1 MKIGFLIVDM
11 QKIFLHD
18 HLEKLDVRTTCEYI
32 NHVSGLM
39 RGKDHTVI
47 HIQDMEGSNEDTDP
61 VAREIISGITVG
73 PKDILITKEYSN
85 AFWKTDLEQV
95 LRSHGVEF
103 VVVAGFAAE
112 YCVTFTANGAI
123 ERGFQA
129 AILQRGIVCTKPDAI
144 NSIYRDRHVIS
155 YPVIEFMMNCVR

>member
-11 QKIFLHD
+11 QNIFLHD
-18 HLEKLDVRTTCEYI
+18 HMVKLDVGATCEYI

-47 HIQDMEGSNEDTDP
+47 HIQDMEESNEDTDP
-61 VAREIISGITVG
+61 EAREIIKEITVG
-73 PKDILITKEYSN
+73 PKDIRITKEYSN
-85 AFWKTDLEQV
+85 AFWKTDLEQD
-95 LRSHGVEF
+95 LRNHGVGF

-112 YCVTFTANGAI
+112 YCVTFTTNGAV

-129 AILQRGIVCTKPDAI
+129 AILQRGIVSTKPDAI

-155 YPVIEFMMNCVR
+155 YPVIEFMINAIV

>member
-11 QKIFLHD
+11 QNIFLHD
-18 HLEKLDVRTTCEYI
+18 QMEKLNVGVACEYI
-32 NHVSGLM
+32 NHVSGLL

-61 VAREIISGITVG
+61 EARDIIPDITVG
-73 PKDILITKEYSN
+73 PKDIRITKQYSN

-95 LRSHGVEF
+95 LHNHGVGF

-112 YCVTFTANGAI
+112 YCVTFTTNGAT

-129 AILQRGIVCTKPDAI
+129 VILQKGIVSTKMDAI
-144 NSIYRDRHVIS
+144 NSIYRDRQVVS
-155 YPVIEFMMNCVR
+155 YQVIEFMMNAIK